1 MSGRF
6 MRLFVF
12 FDLPTETAEDRRA
25 YRRFRKA
32 LIRNGFLMLQESV
45 YCRLLLHAGA
55 AAAAAE
61 TVRGCCPPHGLVQ
74 MLTVTEKQFASME
87 YLVGE
92 TRSDVVATEERV
104 VIL

>member
-1 MSGRF
+1 MYKR
-6 MRLFVF
+6 
-12 FDLPTETAEDRRA
+12 
-25 YRRFRKA
+25 
-32 LIRNGFLMLQESV
+32 Q
-45 YCRLLLHAGA
+45 
-55 AAAAAE
+55 
-61 TVRGCCPPHGLVQ
+61 VQ